1 MSPVRI
7 PYRPASIL
15 PVGIPPLNL
24 FRMWA
29 HSPSTLPHAISLGT
43 ACFRDTSL
51 SPYQRELVCLL
62 NAHRL
67 SCDYQ
72 WKQHIQIARTTGIS
86 NGQIEAIIAGNI
98 TSDVWSDQ
106 EKALLAFV
114 DEVIAGPEVRD
125 VVFDNARSCLSDQ
138 TLVEIVTMQGFYYSL
153 ARIAT
158 VFRVD
163 FEHSSKAE
171 AQRAYDVKNGEGSP

>member
-1 MSPVRI
+1 MDLRSPATMSPVRI
-7 PYRPASIL
+7 PYRPASVL

-62 NAHRL
+62 NAYRL

-72 WKQHIQIARTTGIS
+72 CKQHIQIAKTTGVSDAQIAAIS
-86 NGQIEAIIAGNI
+86 CGDI
-98 TSDVWSDQ
+98 TSPIWSQQ

-114 DEVIAGPEVRD
+114 DEVIAGPEVSD
-125 VVFDNARSCLSDQ
+125 LVFESARQRFSDQ
-138 TLVEIVTMQGFYYSL
+138 ALVEIVTMQVSSNHH
-153 ARIAT
+153 
-158 VFRVD
+158 
-163 FEHSSKAE
+163 FEAE
-171 AQRAYDVKNGEGSP
+171 VCLT

>member
-7 PYRPASIL
+7 PYRPASVL

-62 NAHRL
+62 NAQRL
-67 SCDYQ
+67 CCEYQ
-72 WKQHIQIARTTGIS
+72 CKQHIQIARTTGVS
-86 NGQIEAIIAGNI
+86 DSQIEALSAGNI
-98 TSDVWSDQ
+98 TSDVWSNQ

-114 DEVIAGPEVRD
+114 DEVIAGP
-125 VVFDNARSCLSDQ
+125 
-138 TLVEIVTMQGFYYSL
+138 
-153 ARIAT
+153 
-158 VFRVD
+158 
-163 FEHSSKAE
+163 
-171 AQRAYDVKNGEGSP
+171 